1 MRRAPR
7 TAIGRSANEIGGEDE
22 PLRPGRTYVYEL
34 SFTNPLYD
42 PIHVKLAV
50 ARPTARLPAVA
61 ITENA
66 LPPQPPYA
74 VNLPSASFPISAF
87 AEVWEYDDEEERDS
101 EMGEG
106 EGSKKRKGK
115 VLPGVVER
123 KANRTT
129 VMMEVTVA
137 KETIGPIRVRPPF
150 LVSTRSRINFVGF

>member
-7 TAIGRSANEIGGEDE
+7 TAIGRSANEVGGEDE
-22 PLRPGRTYVYEL
+22 PLRPGRTYVYDL

-50 ARPTARLPAVA
+50 ARPTALLPPSV
-61 ITENA
+61 THLENA

-74 VNLPSASFPISAF
+74 VNLPSSSFPISAF

-101 EMGEG
+101 EMGDD
-106 EGSKKRKGK
+106 GSKRRKGK

-137 KETIGPIRVRPPF
+137 RDAIGPIRVRPSAP
-150 LVSTRSRINFVGF
+150 RIRDLSD

>member
-7 TAIGRSANEIGGEDE
+7 TAIGRSANDTNSEDE

-50 ARPTARLPAVA
+50 ARPSAHPSPSVV
-61 ITENA
+61 ENA

-87 AEVWEYDDEEERDS
+87 AEMWEYDDEEEKDGMDEEEDGR
-101 EMGEG
+101 G
-106 EGSKKRKGK
+106 KKRKGK
-115 VLPGVVER
+115 GLPGVVER

-137 KETIGPIRVRPPF
+137 KDTVGPIRVRPSSHF
-150 LVSTRSRINFVGF
+150 LPLSN